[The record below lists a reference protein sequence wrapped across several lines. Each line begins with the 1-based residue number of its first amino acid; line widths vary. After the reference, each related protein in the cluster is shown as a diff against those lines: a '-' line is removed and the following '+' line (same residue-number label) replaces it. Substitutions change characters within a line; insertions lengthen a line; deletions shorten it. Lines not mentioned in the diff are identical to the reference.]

1 MDGKLLARQIFLRT
15 LEALD
20 VSESAS
26 RCVSCADRVL
36 RCGDAEYD
44 LRDTSDLRVIAVG
57 KAAHAMLDGLIAVL
71 PADTG
76 LSGIVSAP
84 APAKNRHLGLRYFAG
99 GHPTPNEQSLFAG
112 EAALN
117 LLRGCTTKTLV
128 IVLISGGGSALMEFP
143 LLRSLSLGEVQQMN
157 RALVTCG
164 ASITEINAIRKHVSA
179 VKGGRIAQAA
189 VPARVITLAIS
200 DVPIG
205 KESALASGPTLPDP
219 TTRDDV
225 SAMVAKYDLRARLPN
240 RLAEWI
246 DSQEMPET
254 PKPGSPAFERAQ
266 FRLILGMHELFP
278 RGSPHC
284 WSIGT
289 AKRFAITRL
298 TSHGRLKGL
307 RIFLLAQ
314 LQELRVANPRHPVA
328 LIADGELSSTVTGAG
343 VGGRNS
349 AFVLACVEKIA
360 GQGIVVLSAGTDGI
374 DGNSP
379 AAGAIA
385 DGETLFRAKN
395 AGLDPQEFFCR
406 SDSFSFFAVLG
417 DTIATGPTGNNLR
430 DLRLL
435 IMRSPTMCRANFI
448 GYLSFYRA
456 YPPRIGEESQCQIF
470 RAA

>member
-1 MDGKLLARQIFLRT
+1 MDGKLLAREIFLRT

-20 VSESAS
+20 VSESVS

-76 LSGIVSAP
+76 LTGIVSAP

-117 LLRGCTTKTLV
+117 LLHGCTTKTLV
-128 IVLISGGGSALMEFP
+128 IVLLSGGGSALMEFP

-219 TTRDDV
+219 TTRGDV
-225 SAMVAKYDLRARLPN
+225 SAMVAKYDLRARLPK

-266 FRLILGMHELFP
+266 FRLILGMHELF
-278 RGSPHC
+278 H
-284 WSIGT
+284 
-289 AKRFAITRL
+289 AA
-298 TSHGRLKGL
+298 H
-307 RIFLLAQ
+307 RIAEALDCEAFCDNSTDEWPVERAADFLLAQ

-328 LIADGELSSTVTGAG
+328 LIADGELSSTVTGDG

-435 IMRSPTMCRANFI
+435 IAFPDNV
-448 GYLSFYRA
+448 
-456 YPPRIGEESQCQIF
+456 
-470 RAA
+470 